1 VLQAGAV
8 ALSVSRTDALWRH
21 LCSRGQNWAYSQS
34 FAQLCYDP
42 VPSLVC
48 ICTRLTL
55 SSTAR
60 KAVPRRFAHG
70 KRRAQE
76 GRITQCIA
84 QRVII
89 TSIANPED

>member
-1 VLQAGAV
+1 M
-8 ALSVSRTDALWRH
+8 
-21 LCSRGQNWAYSQS
+21 GQNWAYSQTI
-34 FAQLCYDP
+34 AQLCYDP

-48 ICTRLTL
+48 ICTL

-76 GRITQCIA
+76 GRITKCIA

-89 TSIANPED
+89 ISIANPGD